1 MRLEWTLAWRFR
13 RNKSANGFLS
23 FISASST
30 FGIGLGCFVL
40 ILILSVMNGF
50 ENQLKQRILSVVPH
64 GELKA
69 VSPNGIDE
77 WQGVIGDF
85 STDPRI
91 LSANPVIKLTGM
103 LQKGKLSKAAEI
115 TAIDPQTYA
124 SSLLQNITPE
134 QWLAFQQ
141 TENAVILGAGVVK
154 HLGLSM
160 GQQVQLMLPRL
171 SEDGSLKAPK
181 TVWLTLV
188 GQVKIG
194 GELDKHI
201 GYMHLSQAAQLA
213 DISSGAQSIE
223 FRYQQPFSASAI
235 TRGIGFS
242 FPQHVY
248 ISDWTRTQGHLYQDI
263 QLVRLVVYIALV
275 LLIAV
280 ACFNIVSTLVMS
292 VNEKQGEVAM
302 LKTMGAEN
310 GVIIRVFMLQGMIN
324 GLIGTVFGVL
334 LGVVVAINLSAI
346 ALQIEQV
353 LGVQFLSGD
362 IYFIDF
368 LPSDLQWPEVFI
380 TAAIALSLSM
390 LSTIYPAIKA
400 TKVSP
405 AEVLGH

>member
-13 RNKSANGFLS
+13 RNKSDNGFLS

-69 VSPNGIDE
+69 VSPNGIE
-77 WQGVIGDF
+77 QWPQLLQDF
-85 STDPRI
+85 ARDSRI

-103 LQKGKLSKAAEI
+103 LQKAKQSKAAEI
-115 TAIDPQTYA
+115 TAIDAQTYS
-124 SSLLQNITPE
+124 SSLLQNIQPQ
-134 QWLAFQQ
+134 QWQAFQQ
-141 TENAVILGAGVVK
+141 NNNAVILGSGVVK
-154 HLGLSM
+154 HLKLSI

-188 GQVKIG
+188 GEIKIG

-201 GYMHLSQAAQLA
+201 GYMHLSQAAELA
-213 DISSGAQSIE
+213 AIASGAQSIE
-223 FRYQQPFSASAI
+223 FRYHQPFAAASI
-235 TRGIGFS
+235 TRDIGFS

-263 QLVRLVVYIALV
+263 QLVRLVVYIALT

-310 GVIIRVFMLQGMIN
+310 AVIIRVFMLQGMIN
-324 GLIGTVFGVL
+324 GLIGTAFGVV
-334 LGVVVAINLSAI
+334 LGVLAAINLSDI
-346 ALQIEQV
+346 ALGIEQL
-353 LGVQFLSGD
+353 LGIQFLSGD

-368 LPSDLQWPEVFI
+368 LPSDLLWSEVAI
-380 TAAIALSLSM
+380 TAFIALSLSM

-400 TKVSP
+400 TRIAP